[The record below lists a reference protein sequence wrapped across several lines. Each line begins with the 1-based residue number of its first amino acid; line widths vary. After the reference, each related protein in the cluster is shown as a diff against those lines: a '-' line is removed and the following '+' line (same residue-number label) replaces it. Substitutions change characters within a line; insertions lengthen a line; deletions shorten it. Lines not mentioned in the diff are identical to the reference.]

1 MEAAESVIN
10 DLIDSKNSGNS
21 RNHSKSVNKNF
32 IRTIEK
38 VFLEKLFKIN
48 HVMLSNQAVS
58 TLVFHIILFLSFT
71 QILFNIF
78 YKVNVYSEFTEY
90 IQLTSNGKNGTN

>member
-90 IQLTSNGKNGTN
+90 IQMTSNGKNGTN